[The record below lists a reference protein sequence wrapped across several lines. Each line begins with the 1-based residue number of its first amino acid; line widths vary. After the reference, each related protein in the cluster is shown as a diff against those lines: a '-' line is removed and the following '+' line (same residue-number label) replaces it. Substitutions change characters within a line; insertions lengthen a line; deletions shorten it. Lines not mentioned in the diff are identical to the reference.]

1 MELIP
6 LWLYEPVNIT
16 SGLFFSLSAIILHC
30 LNIAN
35 AALIARQEKYIELQ
49 HLEIVIRNLEARE
62 YACRSGMMQISKE
75 EFFRLKQYIIFN
87 VYQYY
92 FIKEFTK

>member
-16 SGLFFSLSAIILHC
+16 SGLFISLSAIILHC
-30 LNIAN
+30 LNVAN
-35 AALIARQEKYIELQ
+35 AALIARQERYIELQ
-49 HLEIVIRNLEARE
+49 HLEILIRNLEEQE
-62 YACRSGMMQISKE
+62 YAYRSGMQQVSKE
-75 EFFRLKQYIIFN
+75 DFFRLKQYIIFN